1 MAKTVNI
8 TDKLEFDANPILVIG
23 TTEVEVNADAETML
37 RLMGV
42 FSDKSELQ
50 AVGEALNLIFNPEDV
65 EKILAIKKG
74 GKKLSAKSLM
84 TIVESAMALVMDEDQ
99 GE

>member
-23 TTEVEVNADAETML
+23 ATEVEVNADAETML
-37 RLMGV
+37 RLIGT
-42 FSDKSELQ
+42 FSDKGELQ

-74 GKKLSAKSLM
+74 GKKLSARSLM
-84 TIVESAMALVMDEDQ
+84 TIIEEAMNLVMGEEQ